1 LTICH
6 PPHKHDKAAFKPSV
20 RLFSITA
27 KVRFRGFESNEKVTP
42 MITTDGNNAVASV
55 AYRTNEVIAIYP
67 ITPSSTMAEQ
77 ADAWSGDGRQNI
89 WGDIPRVVEMQSEGG
104 AIATVHGALQT
115 GALSTSFTSS
125 QGLLLMI
132 PTLYKLAGEL
142 TPFVLHVAARTVAT
156 HALSIFGDHSDVMAV
171 RQTGCAMLCAG
182 SVQEAQDFALI
193 SQTATLNARVPF
205 IHFFD
210 GFRTSHEINKI
221 VPLSDDTLRQMLPQ
235 AAIDAH
241 RSRALSPDHP
251 VVRGTSANPDT
262 YFQSREAT
270 NPWYDATG
278 QHVID
283 AMAAFAAL
291 TGRHYR
297 PFDYYGHPQA
307 ERVVVVM
314 GSAAGTC
321 EEVIDTLLARGEK
334 VGVLKVRL
342 FRPFSAKY
350 LLDAL
355 PDSVRS
361 VAVLDRTK
369 EPGALA
375 EPLYLDV
382 MTALAEAYSRG
393 ERATLPR
400 VIGGRYGLSS
410 KEFGPDCA
418 LAVFRELAQPQPRPR
433 FTVGIFDDVTGLS
446 LPLSDEILP
455 QRASLEA
462 LFYGLGSDGSVSA
475 TKNNIKIIGNA
486 TPLYAQGYFV
496 YDSKKAGGLT
506 VSHLRVS
513 EQPINSAY
521 LVSRADFV
529 GCHQLQFIDKYQM
542 VERLKPGGTFLLNT
556 PYGADEVW
564 SRLPQEVQALLHQ
577 RQARFYIINAAK
589 LARECRLGARINTVM
604 QMAFFHLTQ
613 ILPSD
618 VALQQLQDAIAR
630 SYSSKGQEI
639 VERNWQ
645 ALGATRAALT
655 EIPLQPVD
663 VSSPMRPPVVSD
675 AAPDFVKTVTAAMLA
690 GLGDALPVSAFPPD
704 GTWPVGTTQWEKR
717 NIAEAI
723 PIWQPDLCTQC
734 NHCVAACPHSA
745 IRAKVVQPAE
755 MEHAPASLQSLDVKA
770 RDMRGQKYVL
780 QVAPEDCTGCNLCV
794 EVCPAKDR
802 QNPEIKAINMASR
815 LDNLTAE
822 KDNYDFFLQLPE
834 IDPAQLERIDIR
846 TSQLI
851 TPLFEYSGACS
862 GCGETPYIK
871 LLTQLYGDRLLIANA
886 TGCSSIYGGNL
897 PTTPYTTNAEGRGP
911 AWANSLFEDNAEFG
925 LGFRLTVDQHRA
937 RVLRLLNA
945 LAPQLPERLVNAL
958 QMGDVAPE
966 PRRKQIA
973 ELRTLLAN
981 LEGEDARQLAAGADY
996 LVDKSIWLIGGD
1008 GWAYDIGFGGLDH
1021 VLSLTENVNVLVLDT
1036 QCYSNTGG
1044 QQSKA
1049 TPLGAVTKFGEHGK
1063 RKARK
1068 DLGVSMMMYGHV
1080 YVAQISL
1087 GAQLNQT
1094 VKAIQEAE
1102 AYPGPSLI
1110 IAYSPCE
1117 EHGYDLALSHDQMK
1131 QLTATGF
1138 WPLYRFDPR
1147 RSAEGKAALAL
1158 DSRPP
1163 NSSLSETLL
1172 KEQRFRRLNAQQ
1184 PEVAS
1189 ALYQAAE
1196 KELQEKYDFLSLLA
1210 GKAEK
1215 SAAE

>member
-1 LTICH
+1 
-6 PPHKHDKAAFKPSV
+6 
-20 RLFSITA
+20 
-27 KVRFRGFESNEKVTP
+27 
-42 MITTDGNNAVASV
+42 MITIDGNGAVASV
-55 AYRTNEVIAIYP
+55 AFRASEVIAIYP

-77 ADAWSGDGRQNI
+77 ADDWSGNGVKNV
-89 WGDIPRVVEMQSEGG
+89 WGDVPRVVEMQSEAG
-104 AIATVHGALQT
+104 AIGTVHGALQT

-132 PTLYKLAGEL
+132 PTLYKLAGQL

-193 SQTATLNARVPF
+193 SHIATLKSRVPF

-221 VPLSDDTLRQMLPQ
+221 VPLSNETMLSLLPQ
-235 AAIDAH
+235 DAIDAH
-241 RSRALSPDHP
+241 RARALNPEHP
-251 VVRGTSANPDT
+251 VIRGTSANPDT

-270 NPWYDATG
+270 NPWYNAVYEHVQQTMNDFAAATG
-278 QHVID
+278 RRYH
-283 AMAAFAAL
+283 
-291 TGRHYR
+291 

-307 ERVVVVM
+307 ERVIVLM
-314 GSAAGTC
+314 GSAIGTC
-321 EEVIDTLLARGEK
+321 EEVVDDLLTRGEK

-342 FRPFSAKY
+342 YRPFNASAM
-350 LLDAL
+350 LEAL
-355 PDSVRS
+355 PQSVRQ

-382 MTALAEAYSRG
+382 MTALAEAFSRG
-393 ERATLPR
+393 ERETLPR

-410 KEFGPDCA
+410 KEFGPDCV
-418 LAVFRELAQPQPRPR
+418 LAVFEELRQAKPKPR
-433 FTVGIFDDVTGLS
+433 FTVGIYDDVTNLS
-446 LPLSDEILP
+446 LPLPENTLP
-455 QRASLEA
+455 SHAKLEA

-486 TPLYAQGYFV
+486 TPWYAQGYFV

-513 EQPINSAY
+513 EKPINSAY
-521 LVSRADFV
+521 LVDKADFV
-529 GCHQLQFIDKYQM
+529 GCHQLQFIDKYRMAEQ
-542 VERLKPGGTFLLNT
+542 LKPGGIFLLNT
-556 PYGADEVW
+556 PYSAEDVW
-564 SRLPQEVQALLHQ
+564 DRLPQEVQAELNKK
-577 RQARFYIINAAK
+577 QARLFIINAQK
-589 LARECRLGARINTVM
+589 IARECQLGARINTVM
-604 QMAFFHLTQ
+604 QMAFFHLTG
-613 ILPSD
+613 ILPGDS
-618 VALQQLQDAIAR
+618 ALQQLQGAIAK
-630 SYSSKGQEI
+630 SYSSKGQEL

-645 ALGATRAALT
+645 ALALAR
-655 EIPLQPVD
+655 ESLFAVPLQPVN
-663 VSSPMRPPVVSD
+663 SQSACRPPVVAD

-690 GLGDALPVSAFPPD
+690 GLGDALPVSALPPD
-704 GTWPVGTTQWEKR
+704 GTWPLGTTRWEKR
-717 NIAEAI
+717 NIAEEI
-723 PIWQPDLCTQC
+723 PIWKPELCTQC

-745 IRAKVVQPAE
+745 IRAKVVSPEALE
-755 MEHAPASLQSLDVKA
+755 AAPDALQSLDVKS

-802 QNPEIKAINMASR
+802 QNPDIKAINMMSR
-815 LDNLTAE
+815 LEHVEEE
-822 KDNYDFFLQLPE
+822 KVNYDFFLQLPE
-834 IDPAQLERIDIR
+834 IDRNQLERIDIR

-851 TPLFEYSGACS
+851 SPLFEYSGACS

-897 PTTPYTTNAEGRGP
+897 PSTPYTTDANGRGP

-937 RVLRLLNA
+937 RVMRLLDQFA
-945 LAPQLPERLVNAL
+945 DKIP
-958 QMGDVAPE
+958 
-966 PRRKQIA
+966 A
-973 ELRTLLAN
+973 ELHAELHSDATPEVRREQVARLRQHLAN
-981 LEGEDARQLAAGADY
+981 ETSADARQLLTDADA
-996 LVDKSIWLIGGD
+996 LVEKSIWLIGGD

-1021 VLSLTENVNVLVLDT
+1021 VLSLTENVNILVLDT

-1044 QQSKA
+1044 QASKA

-1117 EHGYDLALSHDQMK
+1117 EHGYDLALSHDQMR

-1147 RSAEGKAALAL
+1147 RADEGKLPLAL

-1163 NSSLSETLL
+1163 SDALAETLL
-1172 KEQRFRRLNAQQ
+1172 NEQRFRRLNAQQ
-1184 PEVAS
+1184 PDVAEQ
-1189 ALYQAAE
+1189 LWKDAAAD
-1196 KELQEKYDFLSLLA
+1196 LQKRYDFLAQMA
-1210 GKAEK
+1210 GKAD
-1215 SAAE
+1215 